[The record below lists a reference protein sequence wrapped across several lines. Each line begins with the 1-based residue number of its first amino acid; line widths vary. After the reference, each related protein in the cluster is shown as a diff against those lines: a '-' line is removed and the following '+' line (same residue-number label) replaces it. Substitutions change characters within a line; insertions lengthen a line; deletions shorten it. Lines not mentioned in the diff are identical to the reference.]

1 MAQKTNSFE
10 RFWKELKRRKVIHVI
25 TVYAAVAFVILQLVD
40 MVAEPLKLPVSTKA
54 LVIVLLSIG
63 FVIAIFLSWV
73 YDITP
78 TGVKKTK
85 PISAVKHTD
94 RTTTP
99 ISSGWKIATYV
110 SAIIIV
116 ALVAFNFISRRNLSA
131 DISRLPKSMAVLPFI
146 NDSPDTTN
154 AYFINGIMER
164 ITTNLQMI
172 KDFRVIG
179 RTSVEQYRNNKTK
192 SIPEIAK
199 ELGVNYII
207 EGSGQRYGNSFS
219 LVVQFL
225 KAKGKETH
233 LWARTYDQEIKEVN
247 DYIKIESQIAQAI
260 TTELKAV
267 ISPEE
272 KQLINKIST
281 TSLTADNFYLKGREE
296 YSKYQVDNNNR
307 EALERADDL
316 YHKALKYDST
326 FANAYVGLAM
336 TYLDKHYWESYLS
349 KNLLDSVLI
358 LCDSALY
365 YDKQLSDA
373 YTVKGDYYRAGNKT
387 NQALEEYDKAIKINP
402 NDYMAYVGKAYLGTD
417 NDWGMA
423 IYNANKAIS
432 IYRGPLLSLYLHGI
446 GDAYISIGFMEKGKN
461 SIDEALKLDG
471 DSVKYYLGL
480 SYLEFC
486 RENFKNA
493 TIYVKEAYSGDTN
506 DVQILDRLGES
517 HMFLGQSEESLKYFE
532 RLKKESSSLIEGTIF
547 ATHRIGWAYKQQG
560 FEREARFYF
569 NEQMNYCKKMIDL
582 GRGTIRQ
589 YYDLAAVYASMGD
602 KEKALVNLR
611 IYNQKSYPNLWIRTG
626 IKHDPAFNSIRDE
639 PEYQKIF
646 REYEAKY
653 QAEHER
659 VGKWLEE
666 QGML

>member
-40 MVAEPLKLPVSTKA
+40 MVAEPLRLPVSTKA

-99 ISSGWKIATYV
+99 TSSGWKIATYV

-116 ALVAFNFISRRNLSA
+116 VLVAFNFISRRNLNA

-296 YSKYQVDNNNR
+296 YSKYQVNNNNR

-316 YHKALKYDST
+316 YHKALKYDPT

-373 YTVKGDYYRAGNKT
+373 YTVKGDYYRAVNKT
-387 NQALEEYDKAIKINP
+387 NQA
-402 NDYMAYVGKAYLGTD
+402 LGTD

-423 IYNANKAIS
+423 IYNANKVIS
-432 IYRGPLLSLYLHGI
+432 IYRGPLLSFYLHGI
-446 GDAYISIGFMEKGKN
+446 GGTYISIGFMEKGKIF
-461 SIDEALKLDG
+461 IDEALKLDG

-506 DVQILDRLGES
+506 DVQILYRLGES
-517 HMFLGQSEESLKYFE
+517 YMFLGQSEESLKYFE
-532 RLKKESSSLIEGTIF
+532 RLKKKSSSLIEGTIF

-560 FEREARFYF
+560 FEREAGFYF